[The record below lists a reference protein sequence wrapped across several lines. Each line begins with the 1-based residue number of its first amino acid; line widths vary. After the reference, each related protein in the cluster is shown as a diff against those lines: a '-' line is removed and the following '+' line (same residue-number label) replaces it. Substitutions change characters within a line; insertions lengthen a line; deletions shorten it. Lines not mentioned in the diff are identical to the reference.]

1 MVGFFGVTLPAPTL
15 PVTIYID
22 VGSFGAYHGTCADTG
37 LHLAAFA
44 ANDSALVTFLLVA
57 ELDECFMAAQGRW
70 GCGTSSGE
78 GLSRVLATERY
89 PTELDGFASAPTWL
103 DGGRPNWV
111 DTTENTDRN
120 YPSIGCS
127 ALFLNYL
134 RYQLHYSWSKIIA
147 AGAPTL
153 AGAYTALT
161 GRTDAWTRFTTLVA
175 SKYPPGTP
183 SGVTGDNIF
192 PIPELSREVASGTP
206 SQLSRHP

>member
-1 MVGFFGVTLPAPTL
+1 V
-15 PVTIYID
+15 
-22 VGSFGAYHGTCADTG
+22 S
-37 LHLAAFA
+37 
-44 ANDSALVTFLLVA
+44 FLLVA

-78 GLSRVLATERY
+78 GLSRILATERY

-127 ALFLNYL
+127 VLFLNYL

-147 AGAPTL
+147 AGATTL
-153 AGAYTALT
+153 AGTYTALT
-161 GRTDAWTRFTTLVA
+161 GRTDSWTRFTTVVA
-175 SKYPPGTP
+175 SRYPAGTP

-192 PIPELSREVASGTP
+192 PIPELSREVA
-206 SQLSRHP
+206 QLTTHWLLMADIMSRHGLFPLHPQPDDKRALAALNEVIGSLKKEMASIEAAAHELARLLR